1 MAKLQ
6 NVSATIGNGESRLTI
21 TVVADNVIPLLDRLG
36 LHHNSYITNAPKD
49 AGRIGKD
56 IAEKQRD
63 IAEAINVVVA
73 GGDGTA
79 HELIEGIVG
88 LPGNSASSSR
98 VWHLIILPLGTVSP
112 CFSGGMIIAYTT
124 RQMLCTHR
132 WPAQRLT
139 ISHLIWRPPYLP
151 TQPLE
156 TRCPL

>member
-21 TVVADNVIPLLDRLG
+21 TVVADNVIPLLDQLG

-98 VWHLIILPLGTVSP
+98 VWHLIILPLGTVS
-112 CFSGGMIIAYTT
+112 
-124 RQMLCTHR
+124 R
-132 WPAQRLT
+132 WSAELR
-139 ISHLIWRPPYLP
+139 IVSHS
-151 TQPLE
+151 
-156 TRCPL
+156 